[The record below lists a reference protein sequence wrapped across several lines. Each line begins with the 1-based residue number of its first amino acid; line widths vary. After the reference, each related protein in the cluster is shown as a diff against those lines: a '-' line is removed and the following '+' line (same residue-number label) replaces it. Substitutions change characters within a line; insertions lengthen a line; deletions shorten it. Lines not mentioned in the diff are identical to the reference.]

1 LKPDSYSESGG
12 AYSRPGGKTAKVP
25 PLIYLVEDE
34 DSIRELVLYTLNNS
48 GFEAKGFAEGKS
60 FWQALTEK
68 QPDLVLLDIMLPGED
83 GLSILKRLRSSKFA
97 GLPVI
102 MLTAKGSE
110 YDKVSGL
117 DSGADD
123 YISKPFGLE
132 ELKARIHSLL
142 RRTRSGNQE
151 EFRLGDLRVNI
162 PRHSVSAG
170 GGEIALT
177 IKEFD
182 LLVYLLMHKDAV
194 LSREQLLRQ
203 VWGYDFAG
211 ETRTVDTHIL
221 TLRNKLGSSGT
232 LVKTVR
238 GLGYKIGEGE

>member
-1 LKPDSYSESGG
+1 MHSQTDRR
-12 AYSRPGGKTAKVP
+12 AAKLP

-34 DSIRELVLYTLNNS
+34 DSIRELVLYTLDNS
-48 GFEAKGFAEGKS
+48 GLEAKGFAEGKS
-60 FWQALTEK
+60 FWQAMEEK
-68 QPDLVLLDIMLPGED
+68 KPDLVLLDIMLPGED
-83 GLSILKRLRSSKFA
+83 GLSILKKLRSSKFSR
-97 GLPVI
+97 LPVI

-117 DSGADD
+117 DGGADD
-123 YISKPFGLE
+123 YIAKPFGLM
-132 ELKARIHSLL
+132 ELKARVNALL
-142 RRTRSGNQE
+142 RRTQPGNQE

-162 PRHSVSAG
+162 PRHTVTSG
-170 GGEIALT
+170 RGEISLT

-182 LLVYLLMHKDAV
+182 LLVYLLRNEDAV
-194 LSREQLLRQ
+194 LSREQLLQQ
-203 VWGYDFAG
+203 VWGYDFTG

-221 TLRNKLGSSGT
+221 TLRSKLGSAGA